1 MLIFE
6 EREYLKNEWELNSS
20 IKALLWLP
28 TLFQAWTWQ
37 DEWHGLTMEDIRAIE
52 KETQDLLKKKMA
64 NPDACSEDGEYK
76 PGYDLET
83 DLDVSSNNAKAQFC
97 SIEYSDADVPNI
109 IPKTSEPVKRKSL
122 GNYCN
127 QYFCFL
133 NVKCEFWNH
142 WIDLWMYGSVIR
154 NLIWDFGP

>member
-1 MLIFE
+1 
-6 EREYLKNEWELNSS
+6 
-20 IKALLWLP
+20 
-28 TLFQAWTWQ
+28 
-37 DEWHGLTMEDIRAIE
+37 MEDIRAIE

-109 IPKTSEPVKRKSL
+109 IPKTSERVKRKSL
-122 GNYCN
+122 GNIIIKAK
-127 QYFCFL
+127 FIVL
-133 NVKCEFWNH
+133 
-142 WIDLWMYGSVIR
+142 LAR
-154 NLIWDFGP
+154 